1 MEKGGL
7 AAALSAAGITQATQL
22 AWGDEMRI
30 GLYYAHV
37 RRVWAPRGV
46 KVRQPRQMERS
57 WCYLAL
63 AVDVRAGT
71 LAWCWVANMK
81 GETLAAAVRHWQA
94 QGCQAVVWDGARGH
108 HAPAVR
114 QVGMTLIQQPP
125 YAPELNPAERVFEE
139 LRQAIEGEMYA
150 TIEAKVAAVD
160 RELTQ
165 LAATPERVR
174 RLTGWHWI
182 HAACQQLPETMLD
195 P

>member
-1 MEKGGL
+1 M
-7 AAALSAAGITQATQL
+7 LSAAGITQATQL

-30 GLYYAHV
+30 GLYYDHV

-57 WCYLAL
+57 WRYLAL

-81 GETLAAAVRHWQA
+81 GETLAEAVRHWQA

-139 LRQAIEGEMYA
+139 LRQAIEGERYA
-150 TIEAKVAAVD
+150 TIQAKVAAVD